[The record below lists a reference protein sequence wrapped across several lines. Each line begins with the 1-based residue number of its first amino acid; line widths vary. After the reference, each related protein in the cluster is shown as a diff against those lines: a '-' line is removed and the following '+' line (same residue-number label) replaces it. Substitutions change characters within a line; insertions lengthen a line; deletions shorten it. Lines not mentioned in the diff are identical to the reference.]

1 MEVGRETTN
10 FSLTVQP
17 KDLAAAVELLAD
29 IVKNPLLNKSQVE
42 AERELLVR
50 NSKENVKDQ
59 METTI
64 EAAHYT
70 VKKLNYVN
78 FLK

>member
-1 MEVGRETTN
+1 MEVGRETTT

-29 IVKNPLLNKSQVE
+29 AIKNPLLNKSQLE

-59 METTI
+59 METTL

-70 VKKLNYVN
+70 VIL
-78 FLK
+78 